1 MPTDRDTIIEIFKAA
16 LQSVDSYESVANQTN
31 YLIERYNAGKYE
43 KLYILSFGKAACTMA
58 RAAIDNIGELVT
70 GGIVITK
77 YGHADSFFADKMRIF
92 EAGHPVPDEN
102 GYRATKEVIRLL
114 EQSDKRTLLLC
125 LISGG
130 GSSLLVAPYPGISL
144 EDKQEITKLLL
155 RSGANIYE
163 MNAVRKHI
171 SQVKGGRLAAIA
183 YPARIESLILSDVLG
198 DRLDVVA
205 SGPVVPDETTFED
218 AWKVLRKYQIDEEL
232 PMSIT
237 RAMRD
242 GMQGLIPETPKQ
254 GDQIFLEV
262 NTKIVGNN
270 LKAIE
275 AGKKKAEQLGF
286 DVIIVDTAMHG
297 EARNAGTWLASKVLA
312 HGRVKEK
319 PVCFISG
326 GETTVSV
333 HGNGTGGRN
342 MELAL
347 AFAIKIEGH
356 EGISLL
362 SAGTDGGDGP
372 TDAAGAI
379 VDGLTVSRGGLAGA
393 DAVQYLDNNDSY
405 SYFMKT
411 NELLITGP
419 TGTNV
424 MDLQIVLMYE

>member
-1 MPTDRDTIIEIFKAA
+1 MLTDRDTLIAIFKAA
-16 LQSVDSYESVANQTN
+16 VQSVDPYKSVVNQTN
-31 YLIERYNAGKYE
+31 YLINSYNAGKYE
-43 KLYILSFGKAACTMA
+43 RLYVLSFGKAACTMA
-58 RAAIDNIGELVT
+58 RAAIDSIGELVT

-77 YGHADSFFADKMRIF
+77 YGHADNFSGDKMKIF

-102 GYRATKEVIRLL
+102 GYRATKEAVNLL
-114 EQSDKRTLLLC
+114 GQSDERTLLLC

-155 RSGANIYE
+155 RSGADIYE

-171 SQVKGGRLAAIA
+171 SMIKGGRLAAIA
-183 YPARIESLILSDVLG
+183 HPARIESLILSDVLG
-198 DRLDVVA
+198 DRLDVIA

-218 AWKVLRKYQIDEEL
+218 AWKVLQKYQIDEEL
-232 PMSIT
+232 PVSVT
-237 RAMRD
+237 RTLRD
-242 GMQGLIPETPKQ
+242 GMQGLIPETPKP
-254 GDQIFLEV
+254 GDQIFREV
-262 NTKIVGNN
+262 NTRIVGNN

-297 EARNAGTWLASKVLA
+297 EARNAGAWLANKVLT
-312 HGRVKEK
+312 HGRAKDK

-347 AFAIKIEGH
+347 AFAIKVEGH

-379 VDGLTVSRGGLAGA
+379 IDGLTVSRGELASA

-405 SYFMKT
+405 SYFKKT

-424 MDLQIVLMYE
+424 MDLQIALMYE